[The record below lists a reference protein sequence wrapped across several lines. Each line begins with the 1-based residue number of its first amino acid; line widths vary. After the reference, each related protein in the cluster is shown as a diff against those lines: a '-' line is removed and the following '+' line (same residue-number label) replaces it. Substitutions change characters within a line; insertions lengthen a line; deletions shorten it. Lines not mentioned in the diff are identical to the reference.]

1 MRVFVTGATGFIG
14 TAVVKEL
21 LAAGHQV
28 NGLARSEEKAAAL
41 TAAGVGVVRGALDDL
56 DVLKRAAADADGVIH
71 LAFIHDFVDLAAAGR
86 TDKLAIETM
95 GGALAG
101 SGRPLVVTSG
111 IAHLPSGRIATEAD
125 APDPA
130 SAATHRSPSEVATLA
145 LAAHGVRSMLVRL
158 SPSVHGDG
166 DHGFVPM
173 LIGIARQKGASAYV
187 GDGSNRWPAVH
198 RLDAATLFRLALER
212 GAAGRR
218 YHGVADQGV
227 PFRDIAAAI
236 GHGLNVPSIGQSPEQ
251 AVTQFGWLARF
262 VGTDCPASSTLT
274 QQELGWQ
281 PAHPGLIADLE
292 FGRYFET

>member
-1 MRVFVTGATGFIG
+1 
-14 TAVVKEL
+14 
-21 LAAGHQV
+21 V

-173 LIGIARQKGASAYV
+173 LIGIARQRGASAYV

>member
-173 LIGIARQKGASAYV
+173 LIGIARQRGASAYV